1 VNRFDE
7 VVFTAARIYGIR
19 YMNMSSILLVEDHA
33 GFANALRHMLAQ
45 NPNLQIAAVAESA
58 EAALRYLRESKVDL
72 VLVDYSLPDM
82 SGVNLLE
89 AILAEHPN
97 LFCAML
103 SGHLSLQHARRA
115 LELGARGYLIKDNP
129 LGILNGIPRIL
140 RGEIYISEELRSLGA
155 SDLLTDF
162 T

>member
-1 VNRFDE
+1 
-7 VVFTAARIYGIR
+7 
-19 YMNMSSILLVEDHA
+19 MNMSSILLVEDHA
-33 GFANALRHMLAQ
+33 GFAKALLNILAQ
-45 NPNLQIAAVAESA
+45 NPNLQIVAVAESA